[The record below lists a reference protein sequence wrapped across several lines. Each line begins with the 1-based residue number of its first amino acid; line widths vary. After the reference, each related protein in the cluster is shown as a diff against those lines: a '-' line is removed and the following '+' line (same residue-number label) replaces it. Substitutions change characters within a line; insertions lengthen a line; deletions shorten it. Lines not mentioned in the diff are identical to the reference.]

1 MPQPALD
8 LWSPRF
14 ATERLHRHF
23 RGIAADPS
31 SRACVDRWA
40 DGFPDT
46 DGKIVQEFQTRF
58 SPAFWELYLFAMFR
72 SLGFRVSRPG
82 NRPDFILHT
91 PSGRIAA
98 EAKVTEAGPGQI
110 PEWTPKHEVSY
121 EKDAFYAQT
130 TAKLA
135 GAVKCKA
142 EAYRKYAHK
151 CHVRDLP
158 FLLCLGPYDHPWFVN
173 QHARAIWRVL
183 YQYDQPTGDVT
194 ESGRLRETG
203 HKRVES
209 FTTPSGATVPLGFFL
224 AEANADI
231 SAVLF
236 NPRATTG
243 KLFADPKRENKEGE
257 RIFASWYMV
266 DTGTLVPQNVHP
278 NHYRETLADG
288 GYLLLNP
295 YASRP
300 IDPEPFFRQGMTV
313 CSFEPVARTMTSRTP
328 KPFLFER
335 ITLEIIPDEFPPDL
349 LVKVPRRADGST
361 NDAGT

>member
-1 MPQPALD
+1 MPPAALD
-8 LWSPRF
+8 LWTPRF
-14 ATERLHRHF
+14 TVDRLHPHF
-23 RGIAADPS
+23 RGMAADPS
-31 SRACVDRWA
+31 SRACIERWA

-72 SLGFRVSRPG
+72 SLGFGVSRPKD
-82 NRPDFILHT
+82 RPDFILDT
-91 PSGRIAA
+91 PGGRVAA
-98 EAKVTEAGPGQI
+98 EAKVTEAGPGQV
-110 PEWTPKHEVSY
+110 PEWTPKQDVPY
-121 EKDAFYAQT
+121 EKEAFYAQT

-142 EAYRKYAHK
+142 EAYRKYAEEPQVK
-151 CHVRDLP
+151 GLP
-158 FLLCLGPYDHPWFVN
+158 FVLCLGPYDHPWFVN

-183 YQYDQPTGDVT
+183 YQYDQPTGEVT
-194 ESGRLRETG
+194 DSGWLRETG
-203 HKRVES
+203 HRRVES

-224 AEANADI
+224 SPENADV

-243 KLFADPKRENKEGE
+243 KFFADPLRENKPGE
-257 RIFASWYMV
+257 RVFACWYMV
-266 DTGTLVPQNVHP
+266 DSGTLVPQDVHP
-278 NHYRETLADG
+278 SHYRETLADG

-295 YASRP
+295 FASRS

-313 CSFEPVARTMTSRTP
+313 CIFDPAARTMTSRTP

-335 ITLEIIPDEFPPDL
+335 VTLGVIPDEFPSDL
-349 LVKVPRRADGST
+349 LLQRPRGLD
-361 NDAGT
+361 